1 MATSSLPST
10 PKAALAA
17 TPASE
22 GSGTPGKWRHPQLDE
37 IVRRQN
43 AATFGDKDV
52 KKLVWNGLALAV
64 TWAFGDTFKS

>member
-1 MATSSLPST
+1 MATRSLPST

-22 GSGTPGKWRHPQLDE
+22 GSGTPGKWRHPQLNE

-43 AATFGDKDV
+43 AATFNDKDL
-52 KKLVWNGLALAV
+52 KRLLWNGLALLV
-64 TWAFGDTFKS
+64 TWVFGNTFKS